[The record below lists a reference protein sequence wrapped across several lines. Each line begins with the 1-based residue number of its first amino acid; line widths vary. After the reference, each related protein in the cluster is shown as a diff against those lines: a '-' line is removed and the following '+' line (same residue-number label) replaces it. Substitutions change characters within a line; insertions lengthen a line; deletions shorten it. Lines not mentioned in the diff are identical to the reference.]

1 MNILKILSGNT
12 ALEMLIFAYICKKA
26 SFWSVGTTPVV
37 CLGHEGVQ
45 DLYWDS
51 NMMEKSLEFYFPKA
65 VMLLFV
71 IPVLQCKCP
80 DSGAKPIILGI
91 YRGNSGRGSY
101 LKRRWGDKS

>member
-1 MNILKILSGNT
+1 MSGNT

-45 DLYWDS
+45 DLYRDS
-51 NMMEKSLEFYFPKA
+51 NMMEKSLAFYFPKT

-80 DSGAKPIILGI
+80 DSGLQCSRSHECTVQSP
-91 YRGNSGRGSY
+91 SY
-101 LKRRWGDKS
+101 